1 MLMHEKTCKIPIF
14 GVAPI
19 GCGDLVLVLCYVVW
33 FLVSFLA
40 ITLLRKRNVTDTDH
54 QNSCQTEHI
63 LPYNL
68 STYYRVYLGF
78 TELNDHSTQAYIRYI
93 NKSYSP

>member
-1 MLMHEKTCKIPIF
+1 MLMHEKACVIPIF

-40 ITLLRKRNVTDTDH
+40 ITLLRKRNVSLRSSLTLVTKALAR
-54 QNSCQTEHI
+54 QNTFCLIT
-63 LPYNL
+63 
-68 STYYRVYLGF
+68 
-78 TELNDHSTQAYIRYI
+78 
-93 NKSYSP
+93 